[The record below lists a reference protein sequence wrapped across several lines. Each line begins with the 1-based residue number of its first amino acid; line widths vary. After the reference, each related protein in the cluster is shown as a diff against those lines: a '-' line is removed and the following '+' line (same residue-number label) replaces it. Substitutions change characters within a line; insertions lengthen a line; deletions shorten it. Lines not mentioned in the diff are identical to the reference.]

1 MKNGTIHFGWI
12 MLILILSSACNNRT
26 EGVKQ
31 IIGYQGVAVRHLEN
45 EDTAKWEVHQ
55 SWDLTDSTKLLIAK
69 TKYYFT
75 GHSGGPELSMLLLK
89 KIGDEWQVL
98 ESKLHLPII
107 TSWGQTPTFR
117 LESFERYH
125 LLSVDYGFGSQ
136 GNDHRIL
143 KFFDVGMCHFGETS
157 LIHAYEGRIVETV
170 SASEVK
176 DYVDIRQPAVDFV
189 TRLYNQEINYQ
200 INPKTETIRVFS
212 KERYYGIYPQKEI
225 SDTTLI
231 QKVNLPPV
239 DEEYKR
245 ILCSWGRGTQ

>member
-1 MKNGTIHFGWI
+1 MKYGIYHFGWI
-12 MLILILSSACNNRT
+12 MLILVLSSACSDRT

-45 EDTAKWEVHQ
+45 IDTAKWEVHQ

-75 GHSGGPELSMLLLK
+75 GHSGGPELSMLLLI
-89 KIGDEWQVL
+89 KIGEEWQVL

-136 GNDHRIL
+136 GSDHRVL
-143 KFFDVGMCHFGETS
+143 KFFDVDMCHFGETS

-170 SASEVK
+170 SSSVVK
-176 DYVDIRQPAVDFV
+176 DYVDTRIPAVDFV
-189 TRLYNQEINYQ
+189 TRLYKQEINYQ
-200 INPKTETIRVFS
+200 INPKTDAIRIFS
-212 KERYYGIYPQKEI
+212 KEHYYGIYPTMGI

-231 QKVNLPPV
+231 QKVNLPQV

-245 ILCSWGRGTQ
+245 ILCSWGRDTQ

>member
-31 IIGYQGVAVRHLEN
+31 IIGYQGVAVRHLESV
-45 EDTAKWEVHQ
+45 DTARWEVHQ
-55 SWDLTDSTKLLIAK
+55 SWDLTDSSKLLIAK

-89 KIGDEWQVL
+89 KVGNEWHVL
-98 ESKLHLPII
+98 ESRLHLPII
-107 TSWGQTPTFR
+107 TSWGQALSFR

-136 GNDHRIL
+136 GSDHRIL
-143 KFFDVGMCHFGETS
+143 KFFDVDMCHFGETS

-170 SASEVK
+170 SSSVVK

-189 TRLYNQEINYQ
+189 TRLYKQEINYQ
-200 INPKTETIRVFS
+200 INPKTETIRIFS
-212 KERYYGIYPQKEI
+212 KEHYYGIYPTMEI

-231 QKVNLPPV
+231 KKVNLPQV

>member
-1 MKNGTIHFGWI
+1 M
-12 MLILILSSACNNRT
+12 
-26 EGVKQ
+26 
-31 IIGYQGVAVRHLEN
+31 
-45 EDTAKWEVHQ
+45 
-55 SWDLTDSTKLLIAK
+55 
-69 TKYYFT
+69 
-75 GHSGGPELSMLLLK
+75 
-89 KIGDEWQVL
+89 
-98 ESKLHLPII
+98 HLPII

-143 KFFDVGMCHFGETS
+143 KFFDVDKCHFGETS
-157 LIHAYEGRIVETV
+157 LIYAYEGRIVETV
-170 SASEVK
+170 AASIVK

-189 TRLYNQEINYQ
+189 TRLYKQEINYQ
-200 INPKTETIRVFS
+200 INPKTENILIYS
-212 KERYYGIYPQKEI
+212 KEHYFSIYPNMGI

-245 ILCSWGRGTQ
+245 ILCSWGRSAR